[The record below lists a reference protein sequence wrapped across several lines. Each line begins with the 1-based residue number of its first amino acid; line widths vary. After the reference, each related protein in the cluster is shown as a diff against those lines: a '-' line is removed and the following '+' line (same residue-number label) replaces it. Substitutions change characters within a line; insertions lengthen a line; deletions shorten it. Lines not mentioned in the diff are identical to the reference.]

1 MSVTY
6 KPVFRANPRMQ
17 DGSGKYYPQLIVWGK
32 SATLD
37 SLAEQMAYASSLTK
51 GDIKSVLTNFVTEMR
66 RELYNGHS
74 VNIDGFGVFS
84 LSAQSVGVNIKLSF
98 FHRTSNFLIYI
109 TRKAVRGVRPSERR
123 ERSKQTGRMQWQ
135 LPRRHGECERLPDRQ
150 CGNGAGTTT
159 QLHIACWIS
168 PKIRLQKQP
177 KINPIPCRF
186 VPEKTY
192 FRREYN
198 LCSIGHAGLRK
209 NGLICNR
216 NLKQKAYDW

>member
-37 SLAEQMAYASSLTK
+37 TLAEQMAYSSSLTK

-84 LSAQSVGVNIKLSF
+84 LSAQSVGTEKKKDCVADNI
-98 FHRTSNFLIYI
+98 
-109 TRKAVRGVRPSERR
+109 KAVRINFRASSAIRPNLDPATTRAE
-123 ERSKQTGRMQWQ
+123 
-135 LPRRHGECERLPDRQ
+135 DRIDFVDLE
-150 CGNGAGTTT
+150 T
-159 QLHIACWIS
+159 QL
-168 PKIRLQKQP
+168 KRL
-177 KINPIPCRF
+177 
-186 VPEKTY
+186 
-192 FRREYN
+192 
-198 LCSIGHAGLRK
+198 SIQGENNDPNEDEEEDDGNDSGGTGGEDGGVTEDPL
-209 NGLICNR
+209 G
-216 NLKQKAYDW
+216 